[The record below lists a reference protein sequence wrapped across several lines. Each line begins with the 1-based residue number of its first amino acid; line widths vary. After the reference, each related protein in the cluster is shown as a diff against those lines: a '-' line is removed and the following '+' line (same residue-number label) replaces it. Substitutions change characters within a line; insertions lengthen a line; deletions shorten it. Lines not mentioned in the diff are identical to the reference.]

1 MNEKQMKQQNA
12 WKKRAGY
19 ISKSYQMKKELA
31 DRFKEACNKVGVSQ
45 SGQIIKMM
53 TSFIEQVDEK

>member
-1 MNEKQMKQQNA
+1 MNEKQMKQQNE

-31 DRFKEACNKVGVSQ
+31 DRFKEACNKAGVSQ